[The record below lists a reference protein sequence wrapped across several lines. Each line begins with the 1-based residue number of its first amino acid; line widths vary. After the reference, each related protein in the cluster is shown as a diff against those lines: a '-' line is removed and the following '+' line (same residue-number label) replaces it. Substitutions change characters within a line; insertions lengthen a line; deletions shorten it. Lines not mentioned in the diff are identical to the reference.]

1 MIKTIIAVCMLST
14 CSTLNAHLITPK
26 EIEGFAKDTT
36 AGIKALLDVKTINPE
51 GISMEEA
58 SKYFRSF
65 EKFCE
70 AAIKDGQKDYLSYL
84 AAYPLRETAFET
96 IIKVQLNNLYFDEI
110 IKSEDFKN
118 RVKQAREKREEEN
131 EGERKNNQTEIT
143 FKDGK
148 FSWKGQSIDK
158 DLIAAVL
165 NQGNYGGVTFDNISG
180 MRSLFKDF
188 TGEQII
194 ASAPASFLPLP
205 ANLVNLPL
213 PPNFG
218 SPPGNLQ
225 PPPPLVPQT
234 GGGSNN
240 RANLM
245 AELEKQNPMARLRKT
260 ETVEKGGVNKDNEV
274 TKWLKD
280 NEGITKGDIVKVDDD
295 FTFYP
300 GAENEKK
307 FTQQKLLAVINSFD
321 PRKKLEWD
329 AKLFILS
336 FQQALKAKIASRF
349 QELHADKDDESDEE
363 VVEQP
368 KKEVKEEPKI
378 TEPKKEEIIKIE
390 IRPEEE
396 GVRESLQKMMDSLL
410 NFARDTLEK
419 QGYFSMEDLESLFN
433 ADDEKEDKRELSQ
446 KEKNYIDERLYT
458 VFQSAIEQTRKKEN
472 YSGTMKSKIELI
484 SIKSETEI
492 SNITLSINN
501 PDSGDSMKKINNG
514 ISNLTTANKI
524 LKEKL
529 DFICSACDAVMKH
542 EEKDTNLKP
551 TDLTTCKQVIKNLL
565 ETMKKNIEFA
575 NNLLP
580 AQCLNKNKAF
590 FDKLY
595 KTEGAGINTQYQI
608 KEEEITIGEFKVKTK
623 TIADNIEN
631 IYSYK
636 DFYNEKIKDPIAK
649 DLGLEKIN

>member
-1 MIKTIIAVCMLST
+1 MLST

-205 ANLVNLPL
+205 PNLVNLPL

-225 PPPPLVPQT
+225 PPPPPLVPQT

-245 AELEKQNPMARLRKT
+245 AELENQNPMARLRKT

-307 FTQQKLLAVINSFD
+307 FTQQKLLDVINSFD
-321 PRKKLEWD
+321 IVKKVAWKEKLGINVEFLD
-329 AKLFILS
+329 ALQAKIKARF
-336 FQQALKAKIASRF
+336 QALRPD
-349 QELHADKDDESDEE
+349 QEDSDEE
-363 VVEQP
+363 EVVPAENP
-368 KKEVKEEPKI
+368 IKKEAQKILEPKKEEPKI
-378 TEPKKEEIIKIE
+378 IKTE
-390 IRPEEE
+390 IRPESE
-396 GVRESLQKMMDSLL
+396 GVRESLQEMMD
-410 NFARDTLEK
+410 RILETAK
-419 QGYFSMEDLESLFN
+419 QAIKVQGYFSMEDLDSLFN
-433 ADDEKEDKRELSQ
+433 HDEEKDKIALSQ
-446 KEKNYIDERLYT
+446 NEKDFIDKSLYT
-458 VFQSAIEQTRKKEN
+458 VFQSAIEGTGVKGLGKDKKQ
-472 YSGTMKSKIELI
+472 SKIEVS
-484 SIKSETEI
+484 SINSETEI
-492 SNITLSINN
+492 SNASMLRTN

-514 ISNLTTANKI
+514 IDNLASANKT

-529 DFICSACDAVMKH
+529 DFICSACDAVKKY
-542 EEKDTNLKP
+542 EQKGDNLKP
-551 TDLTTCKQVIKNLL
+551 TDLKACKQVIKNLL

-575 NNLLP
+575 KTLLP
-580 AQCLNKNKAF
+580 QHCLVNNKTF

-595 KTEGAGINTQYQI
+595 KTEGAGINTKYEI
-608 KEEEITIGEFKVKTK
+608 KEEKIEIGDIVVQTK
-623 TIADNIEN
+623 AIADNIDA

-636 DFYNEKIKDPIAK
+636 NFYNEKIKDPIAK

>member
-118 RVKQAREKREEEN
+118 RVKQAIEKREEEN

-188 TGEQII
+188 TGDPII
-194 ASAPASFLPLP
+194 APAPASFLP
-205 ANLVNLPL
+205 
-213 PPNFG
+213 
-218 SPPGNLQ
+218 
-225 PPPPLVPQT
+225 PPPPIDTIAGNNGGSNNFSPPPSFNLPPAPTFAPQT

-240 RANLM
+240 LQQ
-245 AELEKQNPMARLRKT
+245 ELQARIN
-260 ETVEKGGVNKDNEV
+260 KGLNKVTTNEGVVNKDNEV
-274 TKWLKD
+274 TKWLKN
-280 NEGITKGDIVKVDDD
+280 NEAITKENIRKEGDN

-307 FTQQKLLAVINSFD
+307 FTQQELLGVVDFFDIVKKVAWKEKLGIKVEFM
-321 PRKKLEWD
+321 E
-329 AKLFILS
+329 
-336 FQQALKAKIASRF
+336 ALQAKIKSRF
-349 QELHADKDDESDEE
+349 QAFHPDQEDSGEE
-363 VVEQP
+363 KVVPAENP
-368 KKEVKEEPKI
+368 VNKEEPKEE
-378 TEPKKEEIIKIE
+378 EPKVVKIE
-390 IRPEEE
+390 IREESE
-396 GVRESLQKMMDSLL
+396 GVRESLRDMMNNLL
-410 NFARDTLEK
+410 ETAK
-419 QGYFSMEDLESLFN
+419 QAIKVQGYFSMEDLESLFM
-433 ADDEKEDKRELSQ
+433 ADDEEEDKRELSQ

-458 VFQSAIEQTRKKEN
+458 VFQSAIEGTGAKGLGKDKKQ
-472 YSGTMKSKIELI
+472 SKIEVS
-484 SIKSETEI
+484 SINSETEI
-492 SNITLSINN
+492 SNLNN
-501 PDSGDSMKKINNG
+501 SLTNPYSGDSMKKINNG

-524 LKEKL
+524 LKDKL
-529 DFICSACDAVMKH
+529 DFLYSACDAVVKY

-636 DFYNEKIKDPIAK
+636 DFYNEKIKHPIAK